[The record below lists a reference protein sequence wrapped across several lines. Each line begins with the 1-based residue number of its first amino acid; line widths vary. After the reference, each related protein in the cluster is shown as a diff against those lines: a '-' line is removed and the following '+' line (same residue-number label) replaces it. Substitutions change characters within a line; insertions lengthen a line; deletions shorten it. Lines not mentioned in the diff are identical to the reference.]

1 MDGYEAT
8 AETRRREAPGQ
19 HTPVIAMTA
28 QAMDG
33 DRERCLEAGMDDFI
47 SKPMRH
53 ADLVEKLR
61 IWIPVGQ
68 QDGS

>member
-1 MDGYEAT
+1 
-8 AETRRREAPGQ
+8 
-19 HTPVIAMTA
+19 MTA

-61 IWIPVGQ
+61 LWIPVGV
-68 QDGS
+68 QDGNPVGVRNGT